1 MENLKSLLKSY
12 SSSRYSW
19 CTLLRVVED
28 NHTPL
33 QSLLTTARGVSS
45 LELCTI
51 DVDSFATTVDSL
63 AADTSNQLI
72 DRFLKAGDYRIV
84 AEPGDDAESI
94 TTEAEFDDEDD
105 LVSEEIAE
113 IYEKYKVFMKIRLDD
128 RDKRRL
134 FWALVCAALSGVL
147 NGLFGAGGGIVLT
160 FMYGRLCRGWG
171 DAFASVVLTVM
182 LMSIVSAWR
191 YFADGAVDT
200 ELLSRLIVPAA
211 VGGYLGAWISGRI
224 KTEIIRIIFSVMLV
238 ISGIN
243 MAL

>member
-113 IYEKYKVFMKIRLDD
+113 IY
-128 RDKRRL
+128 
-134 FWALVCAALSGVL
+134 AAQGLNSQAIAIYRKLSLL
-147 NGLFGAGGGIVLT
+147 NPKK
-160 FMYGRLCRGWG
+160 
-171 DAFASVVLTVM
+171 
-182 LMSIVSAWR
+182 SA
-191 YFADGAVDT
+191 YFADQI
-200 ELLSRLIVPAA
+200 EKLSNL
-211 VGGYLGAWISGRI
+211 
-224 KTEIIRIIFSVMLV
+224 
-238 ISGIN
+238 
-243 MAL
+243 